1 MIVTR
6 IASPALYWPADEV
19 GSQTHGRLRPGDLSL
34 LYNACHILSICLV
47 EIHWCLVLCAKSWGL
62 AELGRLGN
70 LLEGLQEVEWAINE
84 VGWAHGQVVGP
95 SNRSEPLVGDGRERG
110 RWGPR
115 GTHVSQASW
124 SHVYFIAWLLPA
136 SRSCH
141 EVLNEL
147 IPEVLFS
154 TLKSCINTK
163 LVIPRG
169 LVPMDKI

>member
-70 LLEGLQEVEWAINE
+70 LLEGLQKVEWAINE
-84 VGWAHGQVVGP
+84 LGWAHGQVIGP
-95 SNRSEPLVGDGRERG
+95 STRSEPLVGMV
-110 RWGPR
+110 
-115 GTHVSQASW
+115 VSVVGGDPGVPM
-124 SHVYFIAWLLPA
+124 SHRLLGVMFT
-136 SRSCH
+136 SLLDFYR
-141 EVLNEL
+141 LQ
-147 IPEVLFS
+147 
-154 TLKSCINTK
+154 
-163 LVIPRG
+163 G
-169 LVPMDKI
+169 LVTRCLMNLS